1 MPRRIL
7 TGEVVSDKMEKTVVV
22 EVKRQIKHTV
32 TGKRVKK
39 TKKFMAHDEENKCKI
54 ADVVRIIESKPMSRH
69 KRWEVLEIVK
79 HDILDEEEIKVL
91 QTEGGEEQ

>member
-7 TGEVVSDKMEKTVVV
+7 TGEVVSDKMDKTVVV

-39 TKKFMAHDEENKCKI
+39 TKKYKAHDEENKCKI
-54 ADVVRIIESKPMSRH
+54 ADVVKIIESKPISKH
-69 KRWEVLEIVK
+69 KRWNVFEIVK
-79 HDILDEEEIKVL
+79 RDILDEEEIKVL
-91 QTEGGEEQ
+91 ETEGGEQK

>member
-22 EVKRQIKHTV
+22 VVKRQIKHTV

-39 TKKFMAHDEENKCKI
+39 TKKFMAHDDENKCKI
-54 ADVVRIIESKPMSRH
+54 ADVVRIIESKPISKH
-69 KRWEVLEIVK
+69 KRWEVLEILK
-79 HDILDEEEIKVL
+79 RDILDEEELKVL
-91 QTEGGEEQ
+91 ETEGGEAQ

>member
-7 TGEVVSDKMEKTVVV
+7 TGEVVSDKMEKTIVV

-54 ADVVRIIESKPMSRH
+54 ADVVRIIESKPMSKH
-69 KRWEVLEIVK
+69 KRWEVLEIIK
-79 HDILDEEEIKVL
+79 RDILDEEEIKVL
-91 QTEGGEEQ
+91 ETEGGEEQ

>member
-7 TGEVVSDKMEKTVVV
+7 TGEVVSDKMDKTVVV

-39 TKKFMAHDEENKCKI
+39 TKKYKAHDEENKCKI
-54 ADVVRIIESKPMSRH
+54 ADVVKIIESKPISKH
-69 KRWEVLEIVK
+69 KRWNVLEIVK
-79 HDILDEEEIKVL
+79 RDILDEEEIKVL
-91 QTEGGEEQ
+91 ETEGGEQK

>member
-7 TGEVVSDKMEKTVVV
+7 TGEVVSDKMDKTVVV
-22 EVKRQIKHTV
+22 VVSRQIKHTV

-39 TKKFMAHDEENKCKI
+39 SKKYMAHDEENKCKI
-54 ADVVRIIESKPMSRH
+54 ADVVRIIESKPISKH

-79 HDILDEEEIKVL
+79 RDILDEEELKVL
-91 QTEGGEEQ
+91 VTEGGETE

>member
-22 EVKRQIKHTV
+22 VVKRQIKHTV

-39 TKKFMAHDEENKCKI
+39 SKKYMAHDEENKCKI
-54 ADVVRIIESKPMSRH
+54 ADVVKIIESKPISKH
-69 KRWEVLEIVK
+69 KRWEVLEIMK
-79 HDILDEEEIKVL
+79 RDILDESEIKVIE
-91 QTEGGEEQ
+91 TEGGETQ

>member
-22 EVKRQIKHTV
+22 EVKRQIKHAV

-54 ADVVRIIESKPMSRH
+54 ADVVRIIESKPMSKH

-79 HDILDEEEIKVL
+79 RDILDEEEIKVL
-91 QTEGGEEQ
+91 ETEGGEEQ

>member
-7 TGEVVSDKMEKTVVV
+7 TGEVVSDKMDKTVVV
-22 EVKRQIKHTV
+22 EVKRQIKHAV

-54 ADVVRIIESKPMSRH
+54 ADVVRIIESKPMSKH
-69 KRWEVLEIVK
+69 KRWVVLEVVK
-79 HDILDEEEIKVL
+79 RDILDEEEIKVL
-91 QTEGGEEQ
+91 ETEGGGEQ

>member
-22 EVKRQIKHTV
+22 EVKRQIKHAV

-39 TKKFMAHDEENKCKI
+39 TKKFMAHDEDNKCKI
-54 ADVVRIIESKPMSRH
+54 ADVVRIIESKPMSKH

-79 HDILDEEEIKVL
+79 RDILDEEEIKVL
-91 QTEGGEEQ
+91 ETEGGEEQ

>member
-54 ADVVRIIESKPMSRH
+54 ADVVRIIESKPMSKH

-79 HDILDEEEIKVL
+79 RDILDEEEIKVL
-91 QTEGGEEQ
+91 ETEGGEER